1 MVKKPHTEEASAQK
15 GQSSQ
20 KLKKKNKNNTT
31 EDIDQKN
38 VFWI

>member
-1 MVKKPHTEEASAQK
+1 MVKEPHTEEASAQK

-20 KLKKKNKNNTT
+20 KFKKKKEKTT

>member
-20 KLKKKNKNNTT
+20 KLKKKKKTT

-38 VFWI
+38 VF